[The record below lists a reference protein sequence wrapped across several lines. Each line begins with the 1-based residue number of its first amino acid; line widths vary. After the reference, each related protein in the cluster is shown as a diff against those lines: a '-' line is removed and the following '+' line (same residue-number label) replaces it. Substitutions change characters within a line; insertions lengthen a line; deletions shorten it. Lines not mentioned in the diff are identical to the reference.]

1 MVKLVFFKFHSLM
14 HSSQVDEYPV
24 KIFNGSQ
31 VMLAGALKK
40 SVFEKNAIKS
50 PNFIFQKKIY

>member
-1 MVKLVFFKFHSLM
+1 M

-40 SVFEKNAIKS
+40 SVFEKNAIKC
-50 PNFIFQKKIY
+50 PNFIFQKKIYW